1 MQKESMNN
9 LFHGIS
15 KERVED
21 ELLSKANLEIINN
34 NLPKFVNY
42 LNELEVYYSYK
53 QGISTKLNYHITD
66 FHIVWDHLENHQ
78 EMEEAKE
85 TLIAYKDKIEK
96 LLDRSISWSD
106 YGYLINE
113 IRADFEKKHNAELLR
128 RFLEILPKQY
138 HQYITGAGELTES
151 EAKQLRSGK
160 YIIFCT
166 YEDLDGIADG
176 TSFNADT
183 LEDIKEQVIDF
194 FTE

>member
-1 MQKESMNN
+1 MNN

-53 QGISTKLNYHITD
+53 QGISTKLNYHTTD

-113 IRADFEKKHNAELLR
+113 IRTDFEKKHNAELLR

-138 HQYITGAGELTES
+138 HQYITGAGKLTES

-160 YIIFCT
+160 YIIFYH
-166 YEDLDGIADG
+166 YEDLEGFADG
-176 TSFNADT
+176 GSFNADT

>member
-53 QGISTKLNYHITD
+53 QGISTKLNYHTTD

-151 EAKQLRSGK
+151 EARQLRSGK

>member
-1 MQKESMNN
+1 M
-9 LFHGIS
+9 S
-15 KERVED
+15 KERVEE
-21 ELLSKANLEIINN
+21 ELLSKTNLEIIDKGI
-34 NLPKFVNY
+34 PEFKYY
-42 LNELEVYYSYK
+42 LNELDVIFIYR
-53 QGISTKLNYHITD
+53 QGISTKLNYHTTD
-66 FHIVWDHLENHQ
+66 FHIVWGHVENHQ

-85 TLIAYKDKIEK
+85 TLIAYKEKIEK
-96 LLDRSISWSD
+96 LLDRNISWSD

-166 YEDLDGIADG
+166 YEDIDGIADG
-176 TSFNADT
+176 CSFNANS
-183 LEDIKEQVIDF
+183 LEEGVEQVINF
-194 FTE
+194 FSE

>member
-34 NLPKFVNY
+34 NLPEFVNY

-53 QGISTKLNYHITD
+53 QGISTKLNYHTTD

-113 IRADFEKKHNAELLR
+113 IKADFEKKHNAELLR

-151 EAKQLRSGK
+151 EARQLRSGK

-183 LEDIKEQVIDF
+183 LEDIKEQVINYF
-194 FTE
+194 SE

>member
-1 MQKESMNN
+1 MNN

-53 QGISTKLNYHITD
+53 QGISTKLNYHTTD

-128 RFLEILPKQY
+128 RFLEILPAKF
-138 HQYITGAGELTES
+138 HQYITDVGELTES
-151 EAKQLRSGK
+151 EARQLRSGK

-166 YEDLDGIADG
+166 YEDIDGIADG
-176 TSFNADT
+176 CSFNADT